1 MSRLLGYLAVVAIA
15 LAMHQPVA
23 AGPNANAR
31 LSLDIDASDNKMNDG
46 HTSGTVAGTGTDVV
60 VEVFITGLAGP
71 IIGGEFSI
79 DTNRLTV
86 KSAAGM
92 PGLSVL
98 GTTATTVAFG
108 GFPPGV
114 TLSNGYLGTV
124 TLTTTSD
131 VTNVAFTVSASMN
144 VGDGTNIGETDM
156 LTAATPLTFN
166 AGPTPDFD
174 GDGMV
179 GFSDFLEF
187 AGQYG
192 ALRGDGRYQVR
203 YDLNGDGRIGFS
215 DFLSFARSYG
225 NTIPPTSGGGGGSPD
240 LIVESVSVSE
250 STLTSGQSF
259 TLQVTVRNRGTW
271 QSTSTTLRYYR
282 SSNSTITTDDTEVG
296 TADAISALAASAT
309 SEQSSNVTAPLTT
322 GTYYYGAC
330 VASVSGENN
339 TNNNCSDGVRVTVEG
354 SPDPIVES
362 PSVSDSTLTP
372 GQSFTLRAT
381 VRNRGTGRATEM
393 TLRYYRSSNST
404 ITTDDTEVGTADA
417 ISALAAS
424 ATSEQSSNVTAPLT
438 TGTYYYGACVAS
450 VSGENNTN
458 NNCSDGVRVT
468 VSGGGEYRDKMAK
481 RRYWSNQYNI
491 PRNPIEECEK
501 FFYGSN
507 RPIFVGSLQVN
518 FSENRRLRQVE
529 VEINRKTLVVV
540 GDYTH
545 LDGSANGIRFRQGDR
560 ANFGFR
566 RLSVKDESK
575 VLLSRTFGS
584 PRSEGSY
591 PLTIKLV
598 PSNCRDSIWVDR
610 FGDTQTKQVC
620 ESIYDLWSSHR
631 EDSYENGWGYPF
643 IQECTVEVT
652 QTKIQVKDCR
662 SYHLYRHDDI
672 NAPLDDNNGY
682 KCGIVKW

>member
-1 MSRLLGYLAVVAIA
+1 MDS
-15 LAMHQPVA
+15 
-23 AGPNANAR
+23 
-31 LSLDIDASDNKMNDG
+31 
-46 HTSGTVAGTGTDVV
+46 
-60 VEVFITGLAGP
+60 
-71 IIGGEFSI
+71 
-79 DTNRLTV
+79 
-86 KSAAGM
+86 
-92 PGLSVL
+92 
-98 GTTATTVAFG
+98 
-108 GFPPGV
+108 
-114 TLSNGYLGTV
+114 TLNSHYLGTV

-174 GDGMV
+174 GDGTV
-179 GFSDFLEF
+179 GFSDFLPF

-192 ALRGDGRYQVR
+192 TQRGDGRYQAK
-203 YDLNGDGRIGFS
+203 YDLNSDGAIDFS
-215 DFLSFARSYG
+215 DFLLFASSYG
-225 NTIPPTSGGGGGSPD
+225 NTVPPTNGGGGGSSRPD
-240 LIVESVSVSE
+240 L
-250 STLTSGQSF
+250 
-259 TLQVTVRNRGTW
+259 
-271 QSTSTTLRYYR
+271 
-282 SSNSTITTDDTEVG
+282 
-296 TADAISALAASAT
+296 
-309 SEQSSNVTAPLTT
+309 
-322 GTYYYGAC
+322 
-330 VASVSGENN
+330 
-339 TNNNCSDGVRVTVEG
+339 
-354 SPDPIVES
+354 IVES
-362 PSVSDSTLTP
+362 PSVSDNTLTP

-381 VRNRGTGRATEM
+381 VRNRGTAQSAAT